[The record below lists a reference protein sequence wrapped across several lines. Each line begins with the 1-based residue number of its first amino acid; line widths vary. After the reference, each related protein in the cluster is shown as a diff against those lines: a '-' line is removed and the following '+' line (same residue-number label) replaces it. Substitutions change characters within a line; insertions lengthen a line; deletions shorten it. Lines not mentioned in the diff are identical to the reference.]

1 MGKTIRMIA
10 IIALIGLVIGI
21 GLKISNLT
29 TDMAT
34 DQIDS
39 IRMAER
45 MEKYTIFD
53 GETVC
58 GSDVISAIRSFRLDD
73 ISIQVDNG
81 GGDVKNYIYT
91 DTTLK
96 IKSTE
101 KVVVATNKKNIGN
114 GYINPTSKYRSELV
128 YDDSLNGIIV
138 GIRFTI
144 VMVDH

>member
-1 MGKTIRMIA
+1 MNCHRTY
-10 IIALIGLVIGI
+10 
-21 GLKISNLT
+21 
-29 TDMAT
+29 
-34 DQIDS
+34 
-39 IRMAER
+39 E
-45 MEKYTIFD
+45 FD
-53 GETVC
+53 
-58 GSDVISAIRSFRLDD
+58 I

-96 IKSTE
+96 TKSTE
-101 KVVVATNKKNIGN
+101 KVVVATNKQNIGN

>member
-1 MGKTIRMIA
+1 MNCHRTY
-10 IIALIGLVIGI
+10 
-21 GLKISNLT
+21 
-29 TDMAT
+29 
-34 DQIDS
+34 
-39 IRMAER
+39 E
-45 MEKYTIFD
+45 FD
-53 GETVC
+53 
-58 GSDVISAIRSFRLDD
+58 I

-96 IKSTE
+96 TKSTE
-101 KVVVATNKKNIGN
+101 KVVVATNKQNIGN
-114 GYINPTSKYRSELV
+114 GYINTTSKYRSEIV